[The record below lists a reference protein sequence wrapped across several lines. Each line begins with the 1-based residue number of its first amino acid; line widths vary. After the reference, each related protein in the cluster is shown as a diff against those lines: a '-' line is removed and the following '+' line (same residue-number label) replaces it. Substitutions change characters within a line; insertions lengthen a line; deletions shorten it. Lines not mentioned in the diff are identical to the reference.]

1 MNGPFEY
8 KSGNDTVKSAQIH
21 ISDVSLE
28 YLSKIFYECRSGK
41 LPTNPLPIM
50 SNDSIVDPS
59 RVPANDTKHLI
70 KFLVLSVPYDI
81 KSYYSTN
88 DDKTRQS
95 EWEHIKDQYCDE
107 IINMITRD
115 YIPNLRDIILKSVIF
130 SNRLRK

>member
-1 MNGPFEY
+1 MALKIIGEDYVDPLVVKNIKRLEWGDSIFGIYLALNGPLEY

-70 KFLVLSVPYDI
+70 KFLPSLMSIYVAQE
-81 KSYYSTN
+81 T
-88 DDKTRQS
+88 
-95 EWEHIKDQYCDE
+95 
-107 IINMITRD
+107 
-115 YIPNLRDIILKSVIF
+115 ILVQVF
-130 SNRLRK
+130 RWLVGEMPHR

>member
-1 MNGPFEY
+1 LALKIIGEDYVDPLVVKNIKRLEWGDSIFGIYLALNGPLEY

-70 KFLVLSVPYDI
+70 KFLPSPMSIYVAQ
-81 KSYYSTN
+81 
-88 DDKTRQS
+88 KT
-95 EWEHIKDQYCDE
+95 
-107 IINMITRD
+107 
-115 YIPNLRDIILKSVIF
+115 ILVQVF
-130 SNRLRK
+130 RWLVGEMPHR

>member
-1 MNGPFEY
+1 LALKIIGEDYVDPLVVKNIKRLEWGDSIFGIYLALNGPLEY

-59 RVPANDTKHLI
+59 RVPANDPKHLI
-70 KFLVLSVPYDI
+70 KFLPSPMSIYVAQE
-81 KSYYSTN
+81 T
-88 DDKTRQS
+88 
-95 EWEHIKDQYCDE
+95 
-107 IINMITRD
+107 
-115 YIPNLRDIILKSVIF
+115 ILVQVF
-130 SNRLRK
+130 RWLVGEMPHR